1 MRIRVGVDI
10 ACPREDVWAL
20 LERIEDHVRWMAD
33 AEAITFRTSRRRG
46 IGTEFVCRT
55 RVGPLRTDDVMTVV
69 EWDEPKAIG
78 IVHRG
83 LVTGSGRF
91 TLTAAPPG
99 GTRLEWQ
106 ETLRFPLR
114 AGGPLGELLASPVL
128 RRIWRGNLGRFK
140 ELAEGFA

>member
-1 MRIRVGVDI
+1 MRICVGVDI
-10 ACPREDVWAL
+10 DRPRGEVWAL

-33 AEAITFRTSRRRG
+33 AETITFRTSRHRG
-46 IGTEFVCRT
+46 LGTEFECRT
-55 RVGPLRTDDVMTVV
+55 RVGPLRTDDLMTVV
-69 EWDEPKAIG
+69 EWDEPGVIG

-91 TLTAAPPG
+91 TLAASPAG

-114 AGGPLGELLASPVL
+114 VGGPLGEFVAAPVL